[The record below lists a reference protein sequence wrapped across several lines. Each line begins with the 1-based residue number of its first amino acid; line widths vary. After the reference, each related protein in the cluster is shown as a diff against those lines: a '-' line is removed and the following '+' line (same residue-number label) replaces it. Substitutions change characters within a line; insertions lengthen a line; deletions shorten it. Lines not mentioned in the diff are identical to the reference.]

1 MKNIKK
7 TIKYPIVGITLF
19 CLLPLIAFGIALS
32 GYANTFVIAA
42 TILMRI
48 SAIPAIGVIIHK
60 LIKYNKETLAQENP
74 IENISK
80 EPQETIEKIWGMQ

>member
-1 MKNIKK
+1 M
-7 TIKYPIVGITLF
+7 G
-19 CLLPLIAFGIALS
+19 
-32 GYANTFVIAA
+32 
-42 TILMRI
+42 I

-80 EPQETIEKIWGMQ
+80 EPQETIECTSYRPINAEICQKAMEFEEPPSLTGYKSQTAICPNDEIEKY